1 MVHEYDQLEPVT
13 DGRCLAELEVR
24 KGLTGW
30 AFGHILWAAKG
41 WGRRPKSQ
49 ELWTWPMWSL
59 STKEGPL
66 LALLKL
72 PKGIG
77 FKEEKPLFSSGG
89 IGGIFPYY

>member
-1 MVHEYDQLEPVT
+1 MGFWPHPLGCQGVGEE
-13 DGRCLAELEVR
+13 A
-24 KGLTGW
+24 
-30 AFGHILWAAKG
+30 
-41 WGRRPKSQ
+41 KSQ